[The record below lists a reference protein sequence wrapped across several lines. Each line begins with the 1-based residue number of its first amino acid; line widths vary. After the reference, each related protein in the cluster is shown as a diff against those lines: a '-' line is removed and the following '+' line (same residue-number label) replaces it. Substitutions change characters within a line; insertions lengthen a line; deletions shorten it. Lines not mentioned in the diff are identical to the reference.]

1 MRDIIVIE
9 RDLLKSE
16 AFRTLNGQQK
26 TVLFDFMMKRQIKQ
40 VRMSGGV
47 KVPMIM
53 NNGQIQYTYKE
64 ALKRGIT
71 RRAFALAI
79 DRLIEH
85 GFIDIAKQGSGGKQ
99 GDVSLYSI
107 SERWRKWGTSEF
119 DSGRARVKDTRQ
131 GRGFAVV
138 WKRRRNEAPEST
150 FGNNSYTQAGIQNGT
165 PKSDFEVES
174 ELSNIQ
180 NVTRKKSKKRPR
192 GAAPLGDRPF

>member
-1 MRDIIVIE
+1 M
-9 RDLLKSE
+9 KSE

-26 TVLFDFMMKRQIKQ
+26 SVLFDFLMKRQIKQ

-64 ALKRGIT
+64 ALKRRIT

-85 GFIDIAKQGSGGKQ
+85 GFIDIAKQGSGGKH

-107 SERWRKWGTSEF
+107 SERWRKWGKPDF
-119 DSGRARVKDTRQ
+119 DQGEARAKDTRQ
-131 GRGFAVV
+131 GRGFAAV
-138 WKRRRNEAPEST
+138 WKRRRNEESESI
-150 FGNNSYTQAGIQNGT
+150 FGNNAYTQAGIQNVT

-180 NVTRKKSKKRPR
+180 NVTRKKSKKGLR
-192 GAAPLGDRPF
+192 GASPLDDRPF